1 VATTPIPSPNAN
13 TPVPMPAT
21 FFKFYVGSTL
31 VGGGM
36 GFDKE
41 DRFSGSFRQPF
52 GQEPLQREPGQRD
65 GRGSLSHSYLYGGD
79 LIDACLAAGYI
90 TSDMAASGDID
101 FRFIPMTFNGTYND
115 GLRKRTVT
123 LVNAFLTSLKLTI
136 TDGGTKLIDED
147 IAFDYEKSL
156 RS

>member
-1 VATTPIPSPNAN
+1 MANTPIPSPNAN
-13 TPVPMPAT
+13 TPVPMAAT
-21 FFKFYVGSTL
+21 FFKFYIGSTL
-31 VGGGM
+31 VGGGK
-36 GFDKE
+36 GFSKNDK
-41 DRFSGSFRQPF
+41 FTGSFFQPF
-52 GQEPLQREPGQRD
+52 GQEPLQRIPGQRF
-65 GRGSLSHSYLYGGD
+65 GEGTMEHTYLYGGD

-123 LVNAFLTSLKLTI
+123 LVNAFLTSLKMTI
-136 TDGGTKLIDED
+136 TDGGTKLIDEE
-147 IAFDYEKSL
+147 ISFDFEKSL